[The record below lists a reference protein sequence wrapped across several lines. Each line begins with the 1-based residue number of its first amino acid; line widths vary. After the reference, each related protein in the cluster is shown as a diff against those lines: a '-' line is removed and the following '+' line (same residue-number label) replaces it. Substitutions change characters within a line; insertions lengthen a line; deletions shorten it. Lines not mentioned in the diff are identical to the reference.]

1 MDAAI
6 REGDW
11 ERLPRPGCR
20 PQLDLVE
27 YNRSGAMDLD
37 PDPITHMQTTMTEG
51 DWERLERIVRRPQ
64 IDLAVYFN

>member
-1 MDAAI
+1 
-6 REGDW
+6 
-11 ERLPRPGCR
+11 
-20 PQLDLVE
+20 
-27 YNRSGAMDLD
+27 MDLD